1 MPPTPEKNV
10 KKPREVHDLDS
21 VFWWLQKATDHA
33 KALDCPG
40 WETCVVENSFAF
52 SMGASSQYSATFT
65 AAQPAALALK
75 APSKLDE
82 FKASSGNPMAEYV
95 REKNGELTSS

>member
-1 MPPTPEKNV
+1 MQ
-10 KKPREVHDLDS
+10 RHWIAQGGRL
-21 VFWWLQKATDHA
+21 
-33 KALDCPG
+33 
-40 WETCVVENSFAF
+40 VENSFAF
-52 SMGASSQYSATFT
+52 SMGASSQHSATFT

-82 FKASSGNPMAEYV
+82 FKASTGNPMAEYV